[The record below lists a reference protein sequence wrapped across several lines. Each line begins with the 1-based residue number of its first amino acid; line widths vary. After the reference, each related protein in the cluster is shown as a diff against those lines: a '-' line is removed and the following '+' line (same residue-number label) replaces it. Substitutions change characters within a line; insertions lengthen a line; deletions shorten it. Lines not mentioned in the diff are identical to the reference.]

1 MLHDHRKSQQVQDEQ
16 SPPLDPSPATPTFV
30 AAASAAPVVAPCA
43 AAVPQ
48 KPQATMPTAGMGSE
62 VPKGSEP
69 PTAVGMVQ
77 TTVPTAAAAAK
88 ELETEKPAV
97 EPQTKKPDALQAEA
111 DAFASALEVKMEN
124 MNSFPAVG
132 VAQALVGPN
141 YVFNLV
147 NLPQILI
154 PASIKPFENMFSKQL
169 RHHQNSFVTMS
180 KNPLHF

>member
-1 MLHDHRKSQQVQDEQ
+1 
-16 SPPLDPSPATPTFV
+16 
-30 AAASAAPVVAPCA
+30 
-43 AAVPQ
+43 
-48 KPQATMPTAGMGSE
+48 MPTAGMGSE

-97 EPQTKKPDALQAEA
+97 EPQTKKPDAAELQAEA

-141 YVFNLV
+141 YMF
-147 NLPQILI
+147 LI
-154 PASIKPFENMFSKQL
+154 CPKF
-169 RHHQNSFVTMS
+169 
-180 KNPLHF
+180 